1 MSTPDRIK
9 ELFEYHQ
16 DGFLVK
22 KSTGK
27 VVVCSE
33 TKGQRYLRILV
44 DGKAKPLHRIIFMLL
59 NGYIPKIIDHI
70 DGNKLNNKIENLREV
85 TQQQNCLNRKHH
97 KNSKSP
103 YKNVIWNNS
112 AKKWAVTMQVNGKRK
127 YFGVF
132 EDIELAELIAIE
144 ARNKY
149 HGQYARHF

>member
-1 MSTPDRIK
+1 MITPERIK
-9 ELFEYHQ
+9 ELFEYHS
-16 DGFLVK
+16 DGFLIK
-22 KSTGK
+22 KSTGE

-44 DGKAKPLHRIIFMLL
+44 DGKPRPLHRMIFMLL

-85 TQQQNCLNRKHH
+85 SQQQNCLNRKHH

-103 YKNVIWNNS
+103 YKNVMWNES

-132 EDIELAELIAIE
+132 EDIEFAELVAIE

>member
-1 MSTPDRIK
+1 MISLNRIK

-16 DGFLVK
+16 DGLLIK

-27 VVVCSE
+27 IIVCSE
-33 TKGQRYLRILV
+33 TKGQRYLRIFI
-44 DGKAKPLHRIIFMLL
+44 DGKPRPLHRIIFMLC

-70 DGNKLNNKIENLREV
+70 DGDKFNNKIENLREV
-85 TQQQNCLNRKHH
+85 SQQENCLNRKHH

-103 YKNVIWNNS
+103 YKNVMWNES
-112 AKKWAVTMQVNGKRK
+112 AKKWSVMMQVNGKRK

-132 EDIELAELIAIE
+132 KDIELAELVAIE

-149 HGQYARHF
+149 HGQFARHF